1 MSEKFVQKQDPIGEQ
16 EMSFDVLMAMYW
28 RRHEALNTMFAS
40 AEQEQKVDEMI
51 DSLTS
56 SREDAYALSREKDFA
71 GRIAENNAYETGFK
85 DAVHLMRLLQNL

>member
-1 MSEKFVQKQDPIGEQ
+1 MAEKYVEQKDQIGAP

-28 RRHEALNTMFAS
+28 RRHEALNTMFES

-51 DSLTS
+51 DNLTS
-56 SREDAYALSREKDFA
+56 SKEDACALSREMGCADI
-71 GRIAENNAYETGFK
+71 IAENNAYETGFK